1 MLFSFSPLFPSY
13 IPLLL
18 ALTPTSQDFN
28 FTSGTLHILD
38 SLLTM
43 PTNLTNTLLNANL
56 TAAVGAIRQSNMAE
70 ELSDQ
75 PEMTVF
81 APNNAAF
88 EVIGSLISGM
98 TPNDLE
104 TVLGYHVIQNR
115 VLYSGMVNTLGAGEV
130 IEEGTMQGGMVS
142 LRGQEGGSWWV
153 NGARVVRADMLIA
166 NGVVHV
172 IDG

>member
-1 MLFSFSPLFPSY
+1 MFLSSPPFPTLIPFSITL
-13 IPLLL
+13 IP
-18 ALTPTSQDFN
+18 TWQDFN

-43 PTNLTNTLLNANL
+43 PANLTNTLLNANL
-56 TAAVGAIRQSNMAE
+56 TAAVGAIKESNMSD
-70 ELSDQ
+70 ELSEQ
-75 PEMTVF
+75 SEMTVF

-88 EVIGSLISGM
+88 EVIGSLIAGM

-104 TVLGYHVIQNR
+104 TVLGYHVVQGR
-115 VLYSGMVNTLGAGEV
+115 VLYSGMINALGTGEV
-130 IEEGTMQGGMVS
+130 IEEGTMQGGLVR

-153 NGARVVRADMLIA
+153 NGARVVRTDMLIA